1 MWVVLLI
8 NTLVAAFLAFL
19 AFFSFRN
26 RHEAFN
32 LFNAGIVF
40 IVFGLVLLIS
50 AIPVFKDFDTSSV
63 LMFTAG
69 LLLIVGIIMLIVSW
83 VTKSERAV
91 RIKDIAVTLAVAA
104 VCSIYLI
111 RNLSMIN
118 VIVPEL
124 AMFLAIA
131 LFAVGLN
138 KN

>member
-8 NTLVAAFLAFL
+8 NKLVAAFL

-69 LLLIVGIIMLIVSW
+69 LLLIVGIIMLIVRDICQLVW
-83 VTKSERAV
+83 LTKNTSYE
-91 RIKDIAVTLAVAA
+91 
-104 VCSIYLI
+104 
-111 RNLSMIN
+111 N
-118 VIVPEL
+118 VGGI
-124 AMFLAIA
+124 FLR
-131 LFAVGLN
+131 
-138 KN
+138 KNTIDS

>member
-1 MWVVLLI
+1 MWAVLLF
-8 NTLVAAFLAFL
+8 NTLIAAFL

-26 RHEAFN
+26 RNEEFN
-32 LFNAGIVF
+32 LFNAGVVF
-40 IVFGLVLLIS
+40 IVFSLVLLIS

-63 LMFTAG
+63 LMFTAC

-138 KN
+138 KD

>member
-1 MWVVLLI
+1 
-8 NTLVAAFLAFL
+8 
-19 AFFSFRN
+19 
-26 RHEAFN
+26 
-32 LFNAGIVF
+32 
-40 IVFGLVLLIS
+40 
-50 AIPVFKDFDTSSV
+50 
-63 LMFTAG
+63 MFTAG
-69 LLLIVGIIMLIVSW
+69 LLLIVGIIMLFVSW

>member
-1 MWVVLLI
+1 MWVVLLF
-8 NTLVAAFLAFL
+8 NTLIAAFL

-26 RHEAFN
+26 RNEEFN
-32 LFNAGIVF
+32 LFNAGVVF
-40 IVFGLVLLIS
+40 IVFSLVLLIS

-124 AMFLAIA
+124 AMFLAIV

>member
-1 MWVVLLI
+1 MSS
-8 NTLVAAFLAFL
+8 FLYKKIW
-19 AFFSFRN
+19 
-26 RHEAFN
+26 H
-32 LFNAGIVF
+32 GIS
-40 IVFGLVLLIS
+40 IHTRKC
-50 AIPVFKDFDTSSV
+50 IP
-63 LMFTAG
+63 
-69 LLLIVGIIMLIVSW
+69 IVSW

>member
-8 NTLVAAFLAFL
+8 NTLVTAFL

-32 LFNAGIVF
+32 LINAGIVF

-50 AIPVFKDFDTSSV
+50 SIPVFKDFDTSSV

-138 KN
+138 KD

>member
-1 MWVVLLI
+1 MWVVLLF
-8 NTLVAAFLAFL
+8 NTLIAAFL

-26 RHEAFN
+26 RNEEFN
-32 LFNAGIVF
+32 LFNAGVVF
-40 IVFGLVLLIS
+40 IVFSLVLLIS

-63 LMFTAG
+63 LMFTAC

-83 VTKSERAV
+83 ITKSERAV
-91 RIKDIAVTLAVAA
+91 RIKDTAVTLAVAA

-118 VIVPEL
+118 MIVPEL

>member
-8 NTLVAAFLAFL
+8 NTLVAAFLAFV
-19 AFFSFRN
+19 SFRN
-26 RHEAFN
+26 RHEEFN
-32 LFNAGIVF
+32 LFNAGVVF
-40 IVFGLVLLIS
+40 IVFSLVLLIS

-63 LMFTAG
+63 LMFTAC

-83 VTKSERAV
+83 ITKSERAV
-91 RIKDIAVTLAVAA
+91 RIKDTAVTLAVAA

-118 VIVPEL
+118 MIVPEL

>member
-8 NTLVAAFLAFL
+8 NTLVAAFL

-104 VCSIYLI
+104 VCSIYII

>member
-1 MWVVLLI
+1 
-8 NTLVAAFLAFL
+8 
-19 AFFSFRN
+19 
-26 RHEAFN
+26 
-32 LFNAGIVF
+32 
-40 IVFGLVLLIS
+40 
-50 AIPVFKDFDTSSV
+50 
-63 LMFTAG
+63 MFTAG

-131 LFAVGLN
+131 LFAVGL
-138 KN
+138 KKLT